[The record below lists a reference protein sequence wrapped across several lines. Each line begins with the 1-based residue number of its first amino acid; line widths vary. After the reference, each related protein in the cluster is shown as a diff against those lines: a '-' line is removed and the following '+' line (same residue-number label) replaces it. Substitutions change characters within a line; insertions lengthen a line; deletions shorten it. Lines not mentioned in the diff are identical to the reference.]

1 MKKRF
6 SNLLLCLFLIQVS
19 AGVLGQTDE
28 NIPIKGIC
36 IYIDYPDVP
45 VNVGTVQLDSL
56 LNGIDYQE
64 PTVQRTLRKYWR
76 EQSRRNVDIQH
87 DVFFYTAPMP
97 STYYASIPWY
107 DGIILW
113 QDAMEWLI
121 ANYPGYNWGSL
132 SVDEN
137 GALRSS
143 MIISSSFAPAGVGA
157 AHYPNWTLSNGVK
170 ISAIYGSVLQAPWDN
185 NLNMFMTLHESAHGI
200 FRLPDTY
207 DTQYNS
213 GGTSFYSLMSGG
225 QPEVEPVGG
234 PFQVLENWGYIVEP
248 STGTHTITL
257 RADGDSVVIFRN
269 PHDPFEYFTIE
280 ARKQSTHGN
289 VLFPNDLGLL
299 LWHSDNKV
307 STSNT
312 LEMMTSME
320 HYMHSIVQADGLYE
334 LENNISGGNIGDLY
348 LPGTS
353 FSDLTTPSSNWWDGE
368 SSGFELDNIQ
378 FVGADKIQ
386 FTVTIPDLHEDHYPE
401 ISQSNWSVIMETPA
415 QVGFDASKAFD
426 NDLDTYY
433 HVPWGNTNPRPHEIA
448 FDLGE
453 EYTINEFYYTANK
466 NNVSPWE
473 GRIEDYE
480 IHISN
485 DPDNWGQEVISGTFF
500 RTGIRQYVLF
510 PETSGRYVKFS
521 AVNSFDD
528 DVRTS
533 IAEINL
539 RGVFSSTINIA
550 SIANSN
556 YTSKVFPNPANNIV
570 NIQIP
575 HTENT
580 LLELYNSQ
588 MQLLISETIVQS
600 KTIDIINLANGI
612 YILKLTSLGKS
623 ESFKIVKN

>member
-19 AGVLGQTDE
+19 ADVLGQTDE

-36 IYIDYPDVP
+36 IYIDYPDAP
-45 VNVGTVQLDSL
+45 VNVGAVQLDSL

-107 DGIILW
+107 DGILLW

-121 ANYPGYNWGSL
+121 ANYPAYNWASL

-170 ISAIYGSVLQAPWDN
+170 LSAIYGSVLQAPWDN

-200 FRLPDTY
+200 FRFPDTY

-248 STGTHTITL
+248 ATGTHTITL

-289 VLFPNDLGLL
+289 VLFPSDLGLL

-320 HYMHSIVQADGLYE
+320 HYMHSIVQADGLFE
-334 LENNISGGNIGDLY
+334 LENNISGGNFGDLY
-348 LPGTS
+348 LPGSS
-353 FSDLTTPSSNWWDGE
+353 FSSLTNPASDWWDGE

-401 ISQSNWSVIMETPA
+401 ISQPNWSVIMETPA

-480 IHISN
+480 IYISN

-533 IAEINL
+533 VAEINL
-539 RGVFSSTINIA
+539 RGVLSSTINVA
-550 SIANSN
+550 SIEHSN
-556 YTSKVFPNPANNIV
+556 LSSKVFPNPANSVV
-570 NIQIP
+570 NIAIP

-588 MQLLISETIVQS
+588 MQLHISETIVQS
-600 KTIDIINLANGI
+600 KTIDIINLPNGM
-612 YILKLTSLGKS
+612 YILKLTSLGIS